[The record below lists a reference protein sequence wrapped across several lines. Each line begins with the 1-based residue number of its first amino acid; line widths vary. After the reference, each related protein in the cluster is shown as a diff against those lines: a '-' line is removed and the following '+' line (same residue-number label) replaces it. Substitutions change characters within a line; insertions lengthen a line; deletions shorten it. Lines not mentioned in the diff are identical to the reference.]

1 MALKTPTLDE
11 FMMQTHPFFIEM
23 TCPRFIFVSQ
33 QAQNKTACNANQRAS
48 IQPKEN
54 KRRKSVECLRRGF
67 AALYMLPDQ
76 WVSSIF
82 FKHWLF
88 VFCFLMSGLYFSTR
102 QPLLSAAA
110 VLHHVLQSLCGCV

>member
-23 TCPRFIFVSQ
+23 TCPRFIFVSE

-76 WVSSIF
+76 WASSIF
-82 FKHWLF
+82 LSTGCLFF
-88 VFCFLMSGLYFSTR
+88 VF
-102 QPLLSAAA
+102 
-110 VLHHVLQSLCGCV
+110 